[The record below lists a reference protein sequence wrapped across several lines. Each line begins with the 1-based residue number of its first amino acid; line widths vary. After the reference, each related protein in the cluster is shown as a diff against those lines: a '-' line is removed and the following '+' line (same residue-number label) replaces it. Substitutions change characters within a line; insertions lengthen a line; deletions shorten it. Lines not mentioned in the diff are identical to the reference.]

1 MRRLGVLHA
10 GQQAMPA
17 ALGQTDR
24 SKDTQASALAGA
36 PRGRL
41 SRIQRG
47 DHHRRAKR
55 RHRGRSKAA
64 KPAAPVPVRLP
75 HRATAVG
82 GGSLRRQNGNA
93 RPAGQNSESLKVCRP
108 GQFAE
113 LPLPLPI
120 HASPARSPSLASKVL
135 VGRSNTTHGSRV
147 SAQSNLLRCCREKR
161 RTRNPNRR
169 VRPCILLAHRPRHR
183 RCFRC
188 TRHAPAHRA
197 STVAR
202 HQR

>member
-1 MRRLGVLHA
+1 MPSTSAQEWPMRRLGVLHA

-24 SKDTQASALAGA
+24 SKDTCASALAGA

-120 HASPARSPSLASKVL
+120 HAERRNPHGGMRNGE
-135 VGRSNTTHGSRV
+135 GR
-147 SAQSNLLRCCREKR
+147 LLRCGDSGDPADRAPDFPGI
-161 RTRNPNRR
+161 TAQG
-169 VRPCILLAHRPRHR
+169 CIQSSGA
-183 RCFRC
+183 
-188 TRHAPAHRA
+188 
-197 STVAR
+197 
-202 HQR
+202 